1 MCGRFTLFTSLKE
14 LTDRFGFDSF
24 PVNLN
29 PSYNI
34 TPTQPVLTVRNIPG
48 DTKQVQADFMRWG
61 LIPAWAKDASL
72 GGRMINARS
81 ETASEKPSFRSAFR
95 KRRCL
100 ILADGFYEWRKV
112 STGKQPVRIQMKGG
126 SPFAFAG
133 LWESWNN
140 REGGEVN
147 SCTILTMSANSFMKN
162 IHDRMP
168 LILQKNNESKWLDSS
183 RTDPEEIKEMIQEF
197 PNDYLESWDVSKLV
211 NIPTNNNPECIEP
224 EVRLL

>member
-14 LTDRFGFDSF
+14 LTDRFGLDSF
-24 PVNLN
+24 PVNVA

-34 TPTQPVLTVRNIPG
+34 APTQPVLTVRSMPG
-48 DTKQVQADFMRWG
+48 DNKQIQADFMRWG
-61 LIPAWAKDASL
+61 LIPPWAKDASL

-100 ILADGFYEWRKV
+100 ILADGFYEWRKTP
-112 STGKQPVRIQMKGG
+112 TGKQPVRIQMKGG
-126 SPFAFAG
+126 RPFAFAG

-140 REGGEVN
+140 REGGQIH
-147 SCTILTMSANSFMKN
+147 SCTILTMAANSFMKN

-168 LILQKNNESKWLDSS
+168 LILQKDNESKWLDSS
-183 RTDPEEIKEMIQEF
+183 RNDPEEIKDMIEEL
-197 PNDYLESWDVSKLV
+197 PNDYFESWDVSKLV
-211 NIPTNNNPECIEP
+211 NTPTNNNPGCIEP

>member
-24 PVNLN
+24 PVNLT

-34 TPTQPVLTVRNIPG
+34 TPTQPVLTVRSIPG

-133 LWESWNN
+133 LWESWRN
-140 REGGEVN
+140 REGGEVH

-183 RTDPEEIKEMIQEF
+183 STDPEEIKEMIQEF

>member
-14 LTDRFGFDSF
+14 LTDRFGLDSF
-24 PVNLN
+24 PVNVS

-34 TPTQPVLTVRNIPG
+34 APTQPVLTVRSMPG

-140 REGGEVN
+140 REGGEIH
-147 SCTILTMSANSFMKN
+147 SCTILTMAANSFMKN

-168 LILQKNNESKWLDSS
+168 LILQKDNESKWLDSL
-183 RTDPEEIKEMIQEF
+183 RNDPEEIKEMIEEL
-197 PNDYLESWDVSKLV
+197 PNNYFESWDVSKLV
-211 NIPTNNNPECIEP
+211 NTPTNNNPECIEP

>member
-14 LTDRFGFDSF
+14 LTDRFGLDSF
-24 PVNLN
+24 PVNLS

-34 TPTQPVLTVRNIPG
+34 APTQPVLTVRSMPG
-48 DTKQVQADFMRWG
+48 SSRQVQADFMRWG

-72 GGRMINARS
+72 GARMINARS
-81 ETASEKPSFRSAFR
+81 ETASVKPSFQSAFR

-100 ILADGFYEWRKV
+100 ILADGFYEWKK
-112 STGKQPVRIQMKGG
+112 TPAGKQPTRIQMKGG

-140 REGGEVN
+140 PEGRTVH
-147 SCTILTMSANSFMKN
+147 SCSILTMAANSFMKK

-168 LILQKNNESKWLDSS
+168 LILQKDNESKWLDSS
-183 RTDPEEIKEMIQEF
+183 KNDPEEIKEMIEEL
-197 PNDYLESWDVSKLV
+197 PNDCFESWNVSKLV
-211 NIPTNNNPECIEP
+211 NTPTNNNPECIEP

>member
-14 LTDRFGFDSF
+14 LTDRFGLDSF
-24 PVNLN
+24 PVNLS

-34 TPTQPVLTVRNIPG
+34 APTQPVLTVRSMPG
-48 DTKQVQADFMRWG
+48 SSRQVQADFMRWG

-72 GGRMINARS
+72 GARMINARS
-81 ETASEKPSFRSAFR
+81 ETASVKPSFQSAFR

-100 ILADGFYEWRKV
+100 ILADGFYEWKKTPV
-112 STGKQPVRIQMKGG
+112 GKQPTRIQMKGG

-140 REGGEVN
+140 PEGRTVH
-147 SCTILTMSANSFMKN
+147 SCSILTMAANSFMKN

-168 LILQKNNESKWLDSS
+168 LILQKDTESKWLDPSKN
-183 RTDPEEIKEMIQEF
+183 DPEEIKEMIEEL
-197 PNDYLESWDVSKLV
+197 PNDCFESWNVSKLV
-211 NIPTNNNPECIEP
+211 NTRTNNNPGCIEP

>member
-133 LWESWNN
+133 LWESWRN
-140 REGGEVN
+140 REGGEVH

>member
-1 MCGRFTLFTSLKE
+1 MCGRFTLFASLKE

-24 PVNLN
+24 PVNLT

-34 TPTQPVLTVRNIPG
+34 APTQPVLTVRATPAG
-48 DTKQVQADFMRWG
+48 AKQVQAGFMKWG
-61 LIPAWAKDASL
+61 LIPTWAKDASL

-81 ETASEKPSFRSAFR
+81 ETASDKPSFRSAFR

-100 ILADGFYEWRKV
+100 ILADGFYEWRKTG
-112 STGKQPVRIQMKGG
+112 TGKQPVRVQMEDGR
-126 SPFAFAG
+126 PFAFAG
-133 LWESWNN
+133 LWESWRN
-140 REGGEVN
+140 REGGEVH

-183 RTDPEEIKEMIQEF
+183 STDPEEIKEMIQEF

>member
-14 LTDRFGFDSF
+14 LTDRFGLDSF
-24 PVNLN
+24 PVNLS

-34 TPTQPVLTVRNIPG
+34 APTQPVLTVRSMPG
-48 DTKQVQADFMRWG
+48 SSKQVQADFMRWG

-72 GGRMINARS
+72 GARMINARS
-81 ETASEKPSFRSAFR
+81 ETASVKPSFQSAFR

-100 ILADGFYEWRKV
+100 ILADGFYEWKK
-112 STGKQPVRIQMKGG
+112 TPAGKQPTRIQMKGG

-140 REGGEVN
+140 PEGRTVH
-147 SCTILTMSANSFMKN
+147 SCSILTMAANSFMKK

-168 LILQKNNESKWLDSS
+168 LILQKDNESKWLDSS
-183 RTDPEEIKEMIQEF
+183 KNDPEEIKEMIEEL
-197 PNDYLESWDVSKLV
+197 PNDCFESWNVSKLV
-211 NIPTNNNPECIEP
+211 NTPTNNNPGCIDP

>member
-24 PVNLN
+24 PVNLT

-34 TPTQPVLTVRNIPG
+34 TPTQPVLTVRSIPG

-140 REGGEVN
+140 REGGQIH
-147 SCTILTMSANSFMKN
+147 SCTILTMAANSFMKN

-183 RTDPEEIKEMIQEF
+183 STDPEEIKEMIQEF

>member
-14 LTDRFGFDSF
+14 LTDRFGLDSF
-24 PVNLN
+24 PVNLS

-34 TPTQPVLTVRNIPG
+34 APTQPVLTVRSMPG
-48 DTKQVQADFMRWG
+48 SSKQVQADFMRWG

-72 GGRMINARS
+72 GARMINARS
-81 ETASEKPSFRSAFR
+81 ETASVKPSFQSAFR

-100 ILADGFYEWRKV
+100 ILADGFYEWKK
-112 STGKQPVRIQMKGG
+112 TPAGKQPTRIQMKGG

-140 REGGEVN
+140 PEGRTVH
-147 SCTILTMSANSFMKN
+147 SCSILTMAANSFMKK

-168 LILQKNNESKWLDSS
+168 LILQKDNESKWLDSS
-183 RTDPEEIKEMIQEF
+183 KNDPEEIKEMIEEL
-197 PNDYLESWDVSKLV
+197 PNDCFESWNVSKLV
-211 NIPTNNNPECIEP
+211 NTPTNNNPECIEP

>member
-1 MCGRFTLFTSLKE
+1 MCGRFTLSTSLKE
-14 LTDRFGFDSF
+14 LTDRFGLDSF
-24 PVNLN
+24 PVNLS

-34 TPTQPVLTVRNIPG
+34 APTQPVLTVRSMPG
-48 DTKQVQADFMRWG
+48 SSKQVQADFMRWG

-72 GGRMINARS
+72 GARMINARS
-81 ETASEKPSFRSAFR
+81 ETASVKPSFQSAFR

-100 ILADGFYEWRKV
+100 ILADGFYEWKK
-112 STGKQPVRIQMKGG
+112 TPAGKQPTRIQMKGG

-140 REGGEVN
+140 PEGRTVH
-147 SCTILTMSANSFMKN
+147 SCSILTMAANSFMKK

-168 LILQKNNESKWLDSS
+168 LILQKDNESKWLDSS
-183 RTDPEEIKEMIQEF
+183 KNDPEEIKEMIEEL
-197 PNDYLESWDVSKLV
+197 PNDCFESWNVSKLV
-211 NIPTNNNPECIEP
+211 NTPTNNNPECIEP

>member
-14 LTDRFGFDSF
+14 LTDRFGLDSF
-24 PVNLN
+24 PVNLS

-34 TPTQPVLTVRNIPG
+34 APTQPVLTVRSMPG
-48 DTKQVQADFMRWG
+48 SSRQVQADFMRWG

-72 GGRMINARS
+72 GARMINARS
-81 ETASEKPSFRSAFR
+81 ETASVKPSFQSAFR

-100 ILADGFYEWRKV
+100 ILADGFYEWKK
-112 STGKQPVRIQMKGG
+112 TPAGKQPTRIQMKGG

-140 REGGEVN
+140 PEGRTVH
-147 SCTILTMSANSFMKN
+147 SCSILTMAANSFMKK

-168 LILQKNNESKWLDSS
+168 LILQKDNESKWLDSS
-183 RTDPEEIKEMIQEF
+183 KNDPEEIKEMIEEL
-197 PNDYLESWDVSKLV
+197 PNDCFESWNVSKLV
-211 NIPTNNNPECIEP
+211 NTPTNNNPGCIEP